1 MEPLI
6 KKDDFSKAL
15 KLEKLKL
22 KVLSPVLMRLLKL
35 NKINQVYQE
44 SIEKKGDLFVDGI
57 LSTLGIAYEI
67 DANDFKNIPNKE
79 PFILVANHP
88 YGGIDGIILL
98 AILSKIR
105 PDFKMVANYLLNQIE
120 PLKDQIIPVN
130 PFEGNE
136 GKGYNVSGVKKMLA
150 HLKESPLGIFP
161 AGEVSSLKLNRLKI
175 ADNTWS
181 PIVGKLISK
190 SKVKVVPV
198 YFSGHNSLAFNLIG
212 LLHPRLRTIQ
222 LPSELFNKT
231 SKIQVKIGKPIA
243 PDELNGLSEQA
254 SLNYIRAKTYALGAQ
269 FKKEIKFPK
278 AFKAKQKPVLQKPLS
293 LATLKTEIKFL
304 EKDHLLFQQEQFQVF
319 LADAPNIPSILM
331 EIGRLRE
338 ITFRAVGEGTNQPL
352 DLDEFD
358 VHYKH
363 LFIWDQSNQQIVG
376 AYRLGE
382 GDHLFRK
389 FGVKGFYLHQLF
401 KIDSVFYPYL
411 YQSLELGRS
420 FISEAYQKKPLP
432 LLLLWKGIHL
442 VIQKNQ
448 HRFKYLIGPVS
459 ISNHFSKLSK
469 DLLVAYI
476 RHNHWNKQLG
486 KLIKP
491 RKKYN
496 YQAKVEGKKMLLKE
510 HRKDFKLLD
519 QFIGDIESKRALKV
533 PVLLKKY
540 LKLNA
545 KILAFNIDPEF
556 NNCLDGFLFIQTDDI
571 PENALDMLSRTKDK
585 EATTLH

>member
-22 KVLSPVLMRLLKL
+22 KVLSPVLMRVLKL

-44 SIEKKGDLFVDGI
+44 SIEKKGDQFADAI
-57 LSTLGIAYEI
+57 LASLGIEYEL
-67 DANDFKNIPNKE
+67 DPNDLKHIPSKE
-79 PFILVANHP
+79 PFVMVANHP

-98 AILSKIR
+98 AILQKIR

-120 PLKDQIIPVN
+120 PLKEQLIPVN

-136 GKGYNVSGVKKMLA
+136 GKGQNISGVKKMLS

-161 AGEVSSLKLNRLKI
+161 AGEVSSIKLNRLKI
-175 ADNTWS
+175 ADKEWN
-181 PIVGKLISK
+181 PIVGKLIAK

-222 LPSELFNKT
+222 LPSELFNKK
-231 SKIQVKIGKPIA
+231 SKIQIKIGKPIS
-243 PDELNGLSEQA
+243 PDELKSQSEQE
-254 SLNYIRAKTYALGAQ
+254 SLNYIRAKTYALGGQ
-269 FKKEIKFPK
+269 FKKEIKLPK
-278 AFKAKQKPVLQKPLS
+278 KINWKQKPVLEAPIS
-293 LATLKTEIKFL
+293 LATIKQEIQFL
-304 EKDHLLFQQEQFQVF
+304 SKEHLLFEQEQFQVF
-319 LADAPNIPSILM
+319 LADAAAIPSILL

-338 ITFRAVGEGTNQPL
+338 ITFRAVGEGTNQSI

-363 LFIWDQSNQQIVG
+363 LFIWDRENKQIVG

-382 GDHLFRK
+382 GDQLFRK
-389 FGVKGFYLHQLF
+389 FGVKGFYLNQLF
-401 KIDSVFYPYL
+401 KMDRNFYPFL

-420 FISEAYQKKPLP
+420 FIAANYQKKPLP
-432 LLLLWKGIHL
+432 LLLLWKGIHMVL
-442 VIQKNQ
+442 QKNQ
-448 HRFKYLIGPVS
+448 SRFKYLIGPVS

-476 RHNHWNKQLG
+476 RHNHWDKPLS
-486 KLIKP
+486 KLITP
-491 RKKYN
+491 RKKFSYKSK
-496 YQAKVEGKKMLLKE
+496 AEGKNLLLKE
-510 HRKDFKLLD
+510 HRKDLKMLD
-519 QFIGDIESKRALKV
+519 HFIGDIESKRELKV

-545 KILAFNIDPEF
+545 KIISFNIDPQF
-556 NNCLDGFLFIQTDDI
+556 NNCLDGFLFVQTENI
-571 PENALDMLSRTKDK
+571 PPNALDMLSRTKEK
-585 EATTLH
+585 EATTGI